1 MLGRIKYTI
10 IHLDGKDK
18 RIPDLRKAEID
29 ESLHTYFFELRSFN
43 KENKYLVYGTGK
55 NSSGSVRAFPLFTV
69 PDIERA
75 REICENRNNGNG
87 KLRE

>member
-29 ESLHTYFFELRSFN
+29 ESLHTYFFDLRSFN
-43 KENKYLVYGTGK
+43 GEDKYLVYGTGK
-55 NSSGSVRAFPLFTV
+55 NPSGSIRVFPLFSV
-69 PDIERA
+69 PNIEWA
-75 REICENRNNGNG
+75 KEICENRNNGNR
-87 KLRE
+87 KY